1 MRRRTWMALPFL
13 ALSAGALSAGVLA
26 GAGPAAAQSAGQ
38 SAGQSTGQSSGQTLS
53 LAVAA
58 PPTTLDPHYH
68 TLSPNNMVA
77 EHFFDKLVGR
87 DAKAQLI
94 PGLAES
100 WKLIDETTWE
110 FKLRKGVKFSN
121 GDEFTAEDVLFT
133 LKRVPNVLNS
143 PGSFAIYMKAITA
156 SEVVDPHTIRFRTNG
171 IYPLLPQDL
180 SQIYIISKAVGDNV
194 ATGDFNNGKAVIG
207 TGPFRLQSFTPD
219 DRVVMTRNDQ
229 YWGEKPDWRQVTYRF
244 IANDGVR
251 VAALLSGDVQM
262 IDVVPPA
269 DMPRLRS
276 TPGITFSEIASL
288 RSIYLKIDT
297 AHEVSPYVTGPNGEK
312 LDKNPLRD
320 LRVRQALSLAIN
332 RQGIVDR
339 VMQGAAQPSGQM
351 MPPGANG
358 YAEDI
363 KPPPYDPNRA
373 KALLAEAGYP
383 NGLSITLIGP
393 NNRYVNDAQIIQ
405 AIGQMWQRAGIK
417 TTVEAM
423 PFSVLAQR
431 QARNDMSAMLIG
443 WATSG
448 EPSTALRGNLTTR
461 IPEKGFGTVNFSG
474 YSNKE
479 VDALTEEGLRT
490 ADDAKREEIFKQVMR
505 VAMEDVALVPL
516 HMQKNIWAMRGG
528 LTYEARAD
536 EYTSAM
542 GVKAPK

>member
-1 MRRRTWMALPFL
+1 MRTVIQAPLRRRTCLVLPFL
-13 ALSAGALSAGVLA
+13 AAMPLA
-26 GAGPAAAQSAGQ
+26 ATGSRQAAAQAS
-38 SAGQSTGQSSGQTLS
+38 QTLN

-58 PPTTLDPHYH
+58 PPTSLDPHYH

-87 DAKAQLI
+87 NAKAQLV

-100 WKLIDETTWE
+100 WKLIDDTTWE
-110 FKLRKGVKFSN
+110 FKLRQGVKFSN
-121 GDEFTAEDVLFT
+121 GDEFTAEDVVFT

-143 PGSFAIYMKAITA
+143 PGSFSIYTKGIVS
-156 SEVVDPHTIRFRTNG
+156 SEVVDPYTVRFKTRG
-171 IYPLLPQDL
+171 VYPLLPQDL
-180 SQIYIISKAVGDNV
+180 SQIFIISHSVGDNV
-194 ATGDFNNGKAVIG
+194 STGDFNNGKAVIG
-207 TGPFRLQSFTPD
+207 TGAFQLVSFTPD
-219 DRVVMTRNDQ
+219 DRVVMKRNEQ
-229 YWGEKPDWRQVTYRF
+229 YWGDKPAWAQVNYRF
-244 IANDGVR
+244 IPNDGVR

-262 IDVVPPA
+262 IDVVPPN

-276 TPGITFSEIASL
+276 TPGITFSEIPSL

-297 AHEVSPYVTGPNGEK
+297 AHDVSPYITDNSGK
-312 LDKNPLRD
+312 LLDKNPLRD
-320 LRVRQALSLAIN
+320 LRVRKALSVAIN

-339 VMQGAAQPSGQM
+339 VMQGAAIPTGQM

-363 KPPPYDPNRA
+363 KPPPYDPEGA
-373 KALLAEAGYP
+373 KKLLAEAGYP
-383 NGLSITLIGP
+383 NGFHITLIGP

-405 AIGQMWQRAGIK
+405 AIGQMWQRVGVK

-423 PFSVLAQR
+423 PFAVMAQR
-431 QARNDMSAMLIG
+431 QAKNDMSMMLIG

-479 VDALTEEGLRT
+479 VDALVDKGMATP
-490 ADDAKREEIFKQVMR
+490 DDEQREEIFKQAMR

-528 LTYEARAD
+528 LSYEARAD
-536 EYTSAM
+536 EYTVAM
-542 GVKAPK
+542 GVSPGQ